1 MGWRWGV
8 GSGLSL
14 FSMLAAYLR
23 HTSLRNSRCVSSNL
37 AFLGPALRGLTRG
50 QTTFSFSVLGT
61 NEL

>member
-37 AFLGPALRGLTRG
+37 VFLGPALRGL
-50 QTTFSFSVLGT
+50 TTFSFSVLGT